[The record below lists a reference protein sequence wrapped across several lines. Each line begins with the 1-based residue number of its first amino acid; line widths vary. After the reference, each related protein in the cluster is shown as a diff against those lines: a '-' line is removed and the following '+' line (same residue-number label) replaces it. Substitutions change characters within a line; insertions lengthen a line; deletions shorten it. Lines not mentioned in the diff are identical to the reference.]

1 MFYIVM
7 KSAVY
12 AEYRY
17 AECHG
22 AVMKTVADFEENI
35 ILWQN
40 LIRQEG
46 KPSMTKSKTQNA
58 NTTGVSSKF

>member
-1 MFYIVM
+1 MLSFALM
-7 KSAVY
+7 LSAVY

-46 KPSMTKSKTQNA
+46 KPSMTKSDKERKYNP
-58 NTTGVSSKF
+58 SPE